1 LAEKLLP
8 LLVVCGPTAS
18 GKTRLAVDLA
28 KAFSGEVV
36 SADSMQ
42 IYRRMDIGTAK
53 PTIGEMQGVPHHLLD
68 VAEPWESFTLA
79 DYLACARKTIEDIHA
94 RGRLPIV
101 AGGTGLYISALVDN
115 IRLAEI
121 GADPALR
128 ERLERT
134 LEERGEQYMWERLRE
149 CDPALAE
156 TLHPNNRGRIL
167 RALEVYTLT
176 GKPMSRLQEESR
188 REPSPYRTCMLG
200 LCFRQRETLYGRIDR
215 RVDEMLRAGLL
226 EEAKALRGTAL
237 SRTAGQAIGYKEL
250 FAWLD
255 GQSTR
260 EEAVELLKMQTR
272 RYAKR
277 QMTWLRRDARIRWLE
292 WEKFGEYEPLLEQA
306 AGIVRAFF
314 KSNFP
319 LTAKEYGAE

>member
-1 LAEKLLP
+1 
-8 LLVVCGPTAS
+8 
-18 GKTRLAVDLA
+18 
-28 KAFSGEVV
+28 
-36 SADSMQ
+36 M
-42 IYRRMDIGTAK
+42 
-53 PTIGEMQGVPHHLLD
+53 
-68 VAEPWESFTLA
+68 
-79 DYLACARKTIEDIHA
+79 
-94 RGRLPIV
+94 
-101 AGGTGLYISALVDN
+101 
-115 IRLAEI
+115 
-121 GADPALR
+121 
-128 ERLERT
+128 
-134 LEERGEQYMWERLRE
+134 
-149 CDPALAE
+149 
-156 TLHPNNRGRIL
+156 
-167 RALEVYTLT
+167 YTLT

-215 RVDEMLRAGLL
+215 RVDKMLRAGLL
-226 EEAKALRGTAL
+226 EEAKALRGTDL

>member
-1 LAEKLLP
+1 
-8 LLVVCGPTAS
+8 
-18 GKTRLAVDLA
+18 
-28 KAFSGEVV
+28 
-36 SADSMQ
+36 M
-42 IYRRMDIGTAK
+42 
-53 PTIGEMQGVPHHLLD
+53 
-68 VAEPWESFTLA
+68 
-79 DYLACARKTIEDIHA
+79 
-94 RGRLPIV
+94 
-101 AGGTGLYISALVDN
+101 
-115 IRLAEI
+115 
-121 GADPALR
+121 
-128 ERLERT
+128 
-134 LEERGEQYMWERLRE
+134 
-149 CDPALAE
+149 
-156 TLHPNNRGRIL
+156 
-167 RALEVYTLT
+167 
-176 GKPMSRLQEESR
+176 
-188 REPSPYRTCMLG
+188 
-200 LCFRQRETLYGRIDR
+200 LYGRIDQ

-226 EEAKALRGTAL
+226 EEVKALRGTAF

-292 WEKFGEYEPLLEQA
+292 WEKFGEYGPLLEQA